1 MSIQEI
7 KEAINFKAMEFEV
20 ALETGK
26 PRNHVMKLYKELKD
40 LQYKLVQL
48 ELTHEKHQDPDIA

>member
-7 KEAINFKAMEFEV
+7 KEAIRLKTMEFEV

-26 PRNHVMKLYKELKD
+26 PRKQVMKLYKELKD
-40 LQYKLVQL
+40 LQYRLVQL
-48 ELTHEKHQDPDIA
+48 ELTHEKQQDPDLA